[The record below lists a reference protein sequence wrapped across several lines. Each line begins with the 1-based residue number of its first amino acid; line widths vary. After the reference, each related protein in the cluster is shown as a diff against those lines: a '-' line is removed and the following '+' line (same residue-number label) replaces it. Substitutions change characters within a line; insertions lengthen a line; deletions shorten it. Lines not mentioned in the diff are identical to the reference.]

1 MIGDSHRAAAELIE
15 RAVLAQADL
24 VVLEAA
30 ALDSG
35 FTKPRGAGSSRS
47 LTN

>member
-1 MIGDSHRAAAELIE
+1 MIGDSHSAAAELIE
-15 RAVLAQADL
+15 GAVLAQADL

-35 FTKPRGAGSSRS
+35 FTQASKEQAVHAA
-47 LTN
+47 